1 MLSSGLFFIIPC
13 MDTIQVVDLRYIK
26 DNLTAFRKS
35 LLKGVFDAD
44 DDHYVDVNIGI
55 LDRIC

>member
-1 MLSSGLFFIIPC
+1 M
-13 MDTIQVVDLRYIK
+13 VDLRYIK